1 MSNATHQLAEHHKLC
16 DEDFAAAE
24 DAARKLD
31 WDACGRAFARFRQA
45 LEAHFGVE
53 EDVLFP
59 EFERRTGMSGG
70 PTRMMRMEHMQMRG
84 LLDQLDAAQSAHD
97 PGSFSGVAETLL
109 VMMQQHNMKEENILY
124 PMCEQALAGDAEV
137 AQRIARGLR
146 LETA

>member
-1 MSNATHQLAEHHKLC
+1 MSSATAQLAEHHRLC

-24 DAARKLD
+24 EAARKLD
-31 WDACGRAFARFRQA
+31 WGVCAPAFARFRQA
-45 LEAHFGVE
+45 MEAHFGVE

-70 PTRMMRMEHMQMRG
+70 PTRVMRMEHMQMRA
-84 LLDQLDAAQSAHD
+84 LLDQLDAAQSARD
-97 PGSFSGVAETLL
+97 AGGFCGAAETLL

-124 PMCEQALAGDAEV
+124 PMCEQALAGDTDV
-137 AQRIARGLR
+137 ARRIGAGLR